1 MRSIA
6 ISFVIN
12 IEFQNLYLPINKA
25 GMSDTQKFKEA
36 LSYLKAKYPHSPQV
50 GIVLGSGL
58 GNFSDEV
65 QVEAE
70 VDYEKIPHF
79 PVSTVEGHKG
89 KLIFGNL
96 SGKKVVCMAGR
107 FHFYEG
113 YDAEQ
118 VVFPIRIMKLLG
130 IKALLLSNAAG
141 GVNPNFKVGDLMI
154 ITDHVSFFTR
164 NPLIGKNIS
173 EFGPRFPDMS
183 EPYKKDLIQK
193 ARDIAKRL
201 GIQLR
206 EGVYFAVTGPTFETR
221 AEYKFVHALGGDAVG
236 MSTVQECI
244 VANHMNLPVFAMS
257 VITDIGIRED
267 ENKITHEEVL
277 HAAKEAEPNF
287 AAVFREMVRVI

>member
-1 MRSIA
+1 MPDIA
-6 ISFVIN
+6 GKVNETAAFI
-12 IEFQNLYLPINKA
+12 
-25 GMSDTQKFKEA
+25 KEI
-36 LSYLKAKYPHSPQV
+36 YPVTPAT

-58 GNFSDEV
+58 GNLISEITIEKEIPYSEV
-65 QVEAE
+65 
-70 VDYEKIPHF
+70 PHF
-79 PVSTVEGHKG
+79 PVSTVDGHHG
-89 KLIFGNL
+89 KLIFGDL
-96 SGKKVVCMAGR
+96 GGKKVVCMAGR

-130 IKALLLSNAAG
+130 VKALLLSNAAG
-141 GVNPNFKVGDLMI
+141 GVNPNFKVGDLMM

-173 EFGPRFPDMS
+173 AFGPRFPDMS
-183 EPYKKDLIQK
+183 EPYKKDLIEK

-221 AEYKFVHALGGDAVG
+221 AEYKLVHALGGDAVG

-257 VITDIGIRED
+257 VITDIGIREE

-277 HAAKEAEPNF
+277 QAAKEAEPNF
-287 AAVFREMVRVI
+287 AAVFKEMVRVI